1 MGLSTGEVGATSH
14 ELLEAQAQIWNHMF
28 QFINSMALKC
38 AAQLGIPDVIHNHGQ
53 PISLSELIA
62 ALNVHPSRAHFVSR
76 LMRILVHSDFFAQHH
91 HVHHDCDDVEEEE
104 AVVLYSL
111 TPTSRLLLKDGPSNI
126 TPLILMILDPVLTTP
141 FHLMG
146 AWLQMNGGDDPAT
159 ICTPFEMENG
169 MPFWDLAAQ
178 EPRFGN
184 LFDEAMEADSKLL
197 GREVVKECGG
207 VFEGLKSLVD
217 VGGGTGTMAK
227 AIANAFPSINC
238 IVFDQPHVVA
248 DLQGTTHNLGF
259 VGGDMFVEIPP
270 ANAILLKWILHDWND
285 EESVKILKKCR
296 EAILLSKNDEGN
308 KKIIIIDIVV
318 GHVDNK
324 EKMVDKKSIET
335 QLMFDVLMM
344 SAFTGKERTE
354 SEWKTIFL
362 AAGFTHYNMTH
373 MFGFR
378 SLIELYP

>member
-1 MGLSTGEVGATSH
+1 MGLSNGEVGATSH
-14 ELLEAQAQIWNHMF
+14 ELLGAQAQIWNHMF

-38 AAQLGIPDVIHNHGQ
+38 AVQLGIPDVIHNHGQ

-62 ALNVHPSRAHFVSR
+62 ALNVHPSRAHFVLR

-91 HVHHDCDDVEEEE
+91 HVHRGCEDVEEEE

-111 TPTSRLLLKDGPSNI
+111 TPTSRLLLKDGPSNT
-126 TPLILMILDPVLTTP
+126 TPLILMILDPVLTNP

-159 ICTPFEMENG
+159 IRTPFEMENG

-184 LFDEAMEADSKLL
+184 LFNEAMEADSKLL
-197 GREVVKECGG
+197 GRE
-207 VFEGLKSLVD
+207 
-217 VGGGTGTMAK
+217 
-227 AIANAFPSINC
+227 
-238 IVFDQPHVVA
+238 
-248 DLQGTTHNLGF
+248 
-259 VGGDMFVEIPP
+259 
-270 ANAILLKWILHDWND
+270 WILHDWSD
-285 EESVKILKKCR
+285 EESVKILKKCK
-296 EAILLSKNDEGN
+296 EAILLSKNDEGK

-335 QLMFDVLMM
+335 QLMFDMMMM
-344 SAFTGKERTE
+344 STVTGKERSE
-354 SEWKTIFL
+354 SEWKKIFL
-362 AAGFTHYNMTH
+362 AAGFTHYNITH

>member
-1 MGLSTGEVGATSH
+1 MGLSDGEVGSTSH

-104 AVVLYSL
+104 AVVLLYQ
-111 TPTSRLLLKDGPSNI
+111 
-126 TPLILMILDPVLTTP
+126 VLTTP

-270 ANAILLKWILHDWND
+270 ANAILLKWILHDWSD

-344 SAFTGKERTE
+344 SAFTGKERSE

-362 AAGFTHYNMTH
+362 AAGFTHYNMTR

>member
-1 MGLSTGEVGATSH
+1 MDSSDGGVGATSH
-14 ELLEAQAQIWNHMF
+14 ELLGAQAQIWNHVF
-28 QFINSMALKC
+28 QFVNSMALKC
-38 AAQLGIPDVIHNHGQ
+38 AVQLGIPDVIHNHGQ

-91 HVHHDCDDVEEEE
+91 HVHHDCDNVEEGE

-111 TPTSRLLLKDGPSNI
+111 TPTSRLFLKDEPSNI
-126 TPLILMILDPVLTTP
+126 TQLILLSLDPVMTTP
-141 FHLMG
+141 LHLMG
-146 AWLQMNGGDDPAT
+146 AWLQMKGGDDPAT
-159 ICTPFEMENG
+159 ICTPFEMETG
-169 MPFWDLAAQ
+169 RPIWDFAAQ
-178 EPRFGN
+178 EPGFGN

-197 GREVVKECGG
+197 ARGVVEQCGG

-217 VGGGTGTMAK
+217 VGGGRGAMAK

-248 DLQGTTHNLGF
+248 DLKGTTHNLGF

-270 ANAILLKWILHDWND
+270 ANAILLKWIMHDWSD

-296 EAILLSKNDEGN
+296 EAILLSKNNEGN

-324 EKMVDKKSIET
+324 EKMVDKKLIET
-335 QLMFDVLMM
+335 QLMFDMILM
-344 SAFTGKERTE
+344 SIFNGKERSE
-354 SEWKTIFL
+354 SEWKKIFL
-362 AAGFTHYNMTH
+362 AAGFTHYNITH
-373 MFGFR
+373 TFGFR